1 MIGLKTYPLPP
12 DKPVEF
18 KHSLKPGRY
27 LADFSLVRVGIAE
40 SVPPPRLV
48 IGFGKDRR
56 HASRPSGCRT
66 RRSSIATGSR
76 SPRGTTWSTSR
87 LRPARPKVPMSPSPQ
102 EVAANVSGDKRY
114 GDDVGLHVDSMV
126 VRGPVP
132 LNAGIASRVASEDPL
147 LHARLRRSVAASI
160 VPAG

>member
-18 KHSLKPGRY
+18 EHTLKPGRY

-56 HASRPSGCRT
+56 TVEAVRVQDETVVYRYWLKVAEGDKLVHVALP
-66 RRSSIATGSR
+66 
-76 SPRGTTWSTSR
+76 
-87 LRPARPKVPMSPSPQ
+87 PARPRARTSSSP
-102 EVAANVSGDKRY
+102 
-114 GDDVGLHVDSMV
+114 
-126 VRGPVP
+126 
-132 LNAGIASRVASEDPL
+132 
-147 LHARLRRSVAASI
+147 RRS
-160 VPAG
+160 PPT